1 MKLKDKVALVTGAAS
16 GIGKAIAVQFA
27 KEGAAV
33 VASDVV
39 SDELDE
45 VVGEIHATGGKAIGL
60 RVDVGLEADIAAMV
74 KAALERFGR
83 IDILCNNAGV
93 LDGFTP
99 VAEVPD
105 EVWERVIRI
114 NLTGPFLAC
123 RKVVP
128 IMLEQGGGAILNIAS
143 AAGLFGCRGGAAY
156 TTSKHGL
163 VGLTKNIAFMYADQ
177 GIRCNAICPGG
188 VESKIAGS
196 GGIFHEFG
204 YSRMGLGVSTMPRI
218 GRPEEIATVAVLLV
232 SDDGSFLNGAA
243 IPVDGGWAA
252 Y

>member
-16 GIGKAIAVQFA
+16 GIGKAIAIEFA
-27 KEGAAV
+27 KEGASVVATDIIPVALDAV
-33 VASDVV
+33 VSGINA
-39 SDELDE
+39 
-45 VVGEIHATGGKAIGL
+45 AGGKA
-60 RVDVGLEADIAAMV
+60 VGLIVNVARESDIAAMV
-74 KAALERFGR
+74 DAGLKNFGR

-93 LDGFTP
+93 LDGMMP
-99 VAEVPD
+99 VAEVTD
-105 EVWERVIRI
+105 ELWDRILRI

-156 TTSKHGL
+156 VTSKHGL
-163 VGLTKNIAFMYADQ
+163 VGLTKNIAFMYAQ
-177 GIRCNAICPGG
+177 RGIRCNAICPGG
-188 VESKIAGS
+188 VESNIAS
-196 GGIFHEFG
+196 GGPFDEFG
-204 YSRMGLGVSTMPRI
+204 ASRMGLGVTTMPRM
-218 GRPEEIATVAVLLV
+218 GRPEEIATVAVMLV
-232 SDDGSFLNGAA
+232 SDDGSFVNGAA